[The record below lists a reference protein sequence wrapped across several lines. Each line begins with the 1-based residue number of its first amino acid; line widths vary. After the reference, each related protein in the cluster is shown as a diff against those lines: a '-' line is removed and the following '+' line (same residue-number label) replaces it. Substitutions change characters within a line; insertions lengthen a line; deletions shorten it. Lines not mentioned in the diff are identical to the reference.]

1 MKKRLAAA
9 LTLAALLVLC
19 GCGAY
24 DSAYNTAS
32 SSNKMPSD
40 SGAGYDETEN
50 ILTGDMPE
58 QGDGP
63 VGMKADSQRKLIK
76 NYSADIQT
84 LEFEDALNKIEQL
97 TAESGGYIEAS
108 SQSGSGAVDYG
119 RIYPRR
125 ASYTLRIPAGEAENV
140 MTALEQVGA
149 ITDIRRSSDDVTD
162 YYYDIKAHL
171 KSLRTQEKRLL
182 ELLEKADSAAK
193 TALLIHP
200 MLSSAEGEGED
211 GKTYGRLADS
221 NVIGTII
228 NKFDFFGFDYETYK
242 ADDLFKMPIDS
253 VDQMTVLLNDSR
265 YVIKLDR
272 TTSTDSEG
280 KETTVTDYTLNGDGE
295 VSGDAI
301 VSFFNTLRDIVP
313 EGDAPVGPSSA
324 TPALEI
330 AFKRNTAA
338 FTDMTFRMW
347 EYDSSF
353 YLTEF
358 NGETKL
364 INKRDAEALI
374 EAFMNAIA
382 IE

>member
-182 ELLEKADSAAK
+182 ELLEKADSVDTMITIESALSDVRYQIESLEGTMRRLDNQIEYSKIELYIDEVFSPDEIERSPVTLGERIATRFRSSLK
-193 TALLIHP
+193 DIRNGAEAFIVFLVGDSLLIIFWAAVIAGLVIIYKKVKP
-200 MLSSAEGEGED
+200 KLCRKAEKQKPDE
-211 GKTYGRLADS
+211 K
-221 NVIGTII
+221 
-228 NKFDFFGFDYETYK
+228 
-242 ADDLFKMPIDS
+242 
-253 VDQMTVLLNDSR
+253 
-265 YVIKLDR
+265 
-272 TTSTDSEG
+272 
-280 KETTVTDYTLNGDGE
+280 
-295 VSGDAI
+295 
-301 VSFFNTLRDIVP
+301 
-313 EGDAPVGPSSA
+313 
-324 TPALEI
+324 
-330 AFKRNTAA
+330 
-338 FTDMTFRMW
+338 
-347 EYDSSF
+347 
-353 YLTEF
+353 
-358 NGETKL
+358 
-364 INKRDAEALI
+364 
-374 EAFMNAIA
+374 
-382 IE
+382 